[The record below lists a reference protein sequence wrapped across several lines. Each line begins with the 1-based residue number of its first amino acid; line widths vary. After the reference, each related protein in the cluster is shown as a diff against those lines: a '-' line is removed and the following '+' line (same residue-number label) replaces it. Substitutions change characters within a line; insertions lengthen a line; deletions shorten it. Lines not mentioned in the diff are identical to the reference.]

1 LQLESFYANHDRL
14 WFVLWYNIRLYE
26 HVTDKENCM
35 TKHMKTFG
43 LLIFSTLLLFSF
55 TVCQE
60 DPKEKAVIEIDVKF
74 PGTTESPE
82 MSGLAWYKD
91 YLIVLPQYPHVFKSN
106 HDGKLFA
113 VPKTEILSYLDDKE
127 NKRTTPAAIEPQAID
142 FIFDKKLFNQ
152 IKDFEGFEAIAF
164 WDDRVFITIEAS
176 PPRQMLGYLAS
187 GEITIDPNNEMTIN
201 ISGKL
206 VKIQPQA
213 CISNAAYETLVVTK
227 DIAMVFY
234 EGNGVNVNVS
244 PLAYV
249 YNHDLEFIHAIAFP
263 HIEYRITDA
272 TALDANNRF
281 WCINYFWPDASDKAR
296 YDPAEDPIAYT
307 YGEGKTHKKAE
318 IVERLV
324 EFEYI
329 EPKNNQYA
337 KIVLV
342 DSPPIQMELLGS
354 MQNDARNWEGLVRL
368 DNRGFLLVTD
378 EHPKTMLAFIA
389 Y

>member
-1 LQLESFYANHDRL
+1 
-14 WFVLWYNIRLYE
+14 
-26 HVTDKENCM
+26 M
-35 TKHMKTFG
+35 TKQMKTFG
-43 LLIFSTLLLFSF
+43 LLVFSILLLFNF
-55 TVCQE
+55 TACQE
-60 DPKEKAVIEIDVKF
+60 VPKEKTVIEIDVKF
-74 PGTTESPE
+74 PETTASPE

-91 YLIVLPQYPHVFKSN
+91 YLIILPQYPHVFKSD

-113 VPKTEILSYLDDKE
+113 VPKVKILSYLDDKE

-152 IKDFEGFEAIAF
+152 IEDFEGFEAIAF

-244 PLAYV
+244 PLVYV

-296 YDPAEDPIAYT
+296 YDPAEDPIANT

-329 EPKNNQYA
+329 EGNNEKYA